1 MQTSNCD
8 AGKETKQDRYSFKL
22 YCEELEGGTEV
33 KELGDPD
40 LESVREK
47 MGPYGGQ
54 ARDGCSRH
62 SPTPAKT

>member
-8 AGKETKQDRYSFKL
+8 AGKETKQDRCSFKH
-22 YCEELEGGTEV
+22 YCEELEGGTEI

-47 MGPYGGQ
+47 MGPYGG
-54 ARDGCSRH
+54 
-62 SPTPAKT
+62 